1 MSMPIESTIA
11 FLPPSVLQGSIDA
24 LTLTEDTG
32 TAPTSII
39 RTDSP
44 WHIKVDWSLEGSL
57 IPTSFFPP
65 QEKWVVRAFLELMG
79 PSTEY
84 ELPKDLGKPD
94 LKLDLSAGTLDTTDP
109 NKMNYTVS
117 IDVDPATDPVKL
129 DAGIYKMVVAVT
141 SENNAGK
148 PGSFAGFFEGKTL
161 QFYDA

>member
-1 MSMPIESTIA
+1 MSMPIENTIA
-11 FLPPSVLQGSIDA
+11 FLPPDVLQGSIDA
-24 LTLTEDTG
+24 ITLTEDTG
-32 TAPTSII
+32 TAPTTII
-39 RTDSP
+39 RTDSA
-44 WHIKVDWSLEGSL
+44 WHIQVDWNLQGTL

-65 QEKWVVRAFLELMG
+65 QEKWVVRAFLESMG

-94 LKLDLSAGTLDTTDP
+94 LKLDLSAGALEAADR
-109 NKMNYTVS
+109 MHYTAT

-129 DAGIYKMVVAVT
+129 EAGIYKMVVAIT

-148 PGSFAGFFEGKTL
+148 PGSFAGFFEGKTV